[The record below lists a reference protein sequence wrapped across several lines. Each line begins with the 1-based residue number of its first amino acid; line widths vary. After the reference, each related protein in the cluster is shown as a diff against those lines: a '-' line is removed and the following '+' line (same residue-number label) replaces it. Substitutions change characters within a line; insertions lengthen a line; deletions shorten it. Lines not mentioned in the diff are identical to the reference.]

1 MNPIQAARAAGQQIW
16 LDNLSR
22 ALISSGELARFIEM
36 GVAGVTTNPAIFHKA
51 IAEGQDYRPA
61 LAAMDASLGAEARY
75 EGLVIE
81 DVQRACDVIRPVFEA
96 SQGDA
101 GYVSLE
107 VSPALADDEAGT
119 VAAARRLRAAVAR
132 DNLLVKIPATA
143 AGVGAIETLTG
154 EGVSINVTL
163 MFSLAHVE
171 AVAGAYQRG
180 LEKLAAAGGDIARV
194 RSVASVFL
202 SRWDSLIDKQLDEI
216 GTPEALALRGKA
228 GVALARQ
235 AYQRLLASRQE
246 LRAATLGLA
255 RIDIRQ
261 RKPESAIVHYEAL
274 LAKEPGDTLAMAGL
288 GVAYDLLGQHAR
300 AQAVYRKGLE
310 MHPADLGL
318 RNNLGLSLV
327 LSNQPRAGANVLL
340 DLADVPSAPP
350 QSRQNLALAYGL
362 LGNDD
367 AAERVLT
374 ADLPDSQVQDN
385 LRFYRAMRQQL
396 PSAVR

>member
-22 ALISSGELARFIEM
+22 ALINSGELARFIEL

-75 EGLVIE
+75 ERLVVE

-143 AGVGAIETLTG
+143 AGVRAIETLTA
-154 EGVSINVTL
+154 EGVSLNVTL
-163 MFSLAHVE
+163 MFSLAHVD

-180 LEKLAAAGGDIARV
+180 LDTLAAAGGDIARV

-235 AYQRLLASRQE
+235 AYQRYLARFHGEGFAPLAAQGARPQSMLWASTGTKNPAYPDLMYVE
-246 LRAATLGLA
+246 PLIGPETVNTLPDATLAAFIDHGNVTGNTVAQDADAAAAHLA
-255 RIDIRQ
+255 
-261 RKPESAIVHYEAL
+261 AL
-274 LAKEPGDTLAMAGL
+274 AGL
-288 GVAYDLLGQHAR
+288 G
-300 AQAVYRKGLE
+300 
-310 MHPADLGL
+310 
-318 RNNLGLSLV
+318 
-327 LSNQPRAGANVLL
+327 L
-340 DLADVPSAPP
+340 DLDALGERLQQDG
-350 QSRQNLALAYGL
+350 LAQFATAFGKL
-362 LGNDD
+362 L
-367 AAERVLT
+367 ELT
-374 ADLPDSQVQDN
+374 A
-385 LRFYRAMRQQL
+385 
-396 PSAVR
+396 

>member
-143 AGVGAIETLTG
+143 AGVRAIETLTG

-235 AYQRLLASRQE
+235 AYQRYLARFHGAGFAALAAKGGRPQSMLWASTGTKNAAYPDLMYVE
-246 LRAATLGLA
+246 PLIGPETVNTLPDATLAAFIDHGQVSGNTVAQGADAAAAHIAALAALGLDLDVLGERLQQDGLA
-255 RIDIRQ
+255 Q
-261 RKPESAIVHYEAL
+261 FATAFGKL
-274 LAKEPGDTLAMAGL
+274 LE
-288 GVAYDLLGQHAR
+288 
-300 AQAVYRKGLE
+300 
-310 MHPADLGL
+310 
-318 RNNLGLSLV
+318 
-327 LSNQPRAGANVLL
+327 
-340 DLADVPSAPP
+340 
-350 QSRQNLALAYGL
+350 
-362 LGNDD
+362 
-367 AAERVLT
+367 LT
-374 ADLPDSQVQDN
+374 A
-385 LRFYRAMRQQL
+385 
-396 PSAVR
+396 

>member
-143 AGVGAIETLTG
+143 AGVRAIETLTG

-163 MFSLAHVE
+163 MFSLAHVD

-235 AYQRLLASRQE
+235 AYQRYLARFHGAGFAALAAKGGRPQSMLWASTGTKNAAYPDLMYVE
-246 LRAATLGLA
+246 PLIGPETVNTLPDATLAAFIDHGQVSGNTVAQGADAAAAHIAALAALGLDLDVLGERLQQDGLA
-255 RIDIRQ
+255 Q
-261 RKPESAIVHYEAL
+261 FATAFGKL
-274 LAKEPGDTLAMAGL
+274 LE
-288 GVAYDLLGQHAR
+288 
-300 AQAVYRKGLE
+300 
-310 MHPADLGL
+310 
-318 RNNLGLSLV
+318 
-327 LSNQPRAGANVLL
+327 
-340 DLADVPSAPP
+340 
-350 QSRQNLALAYGL
+350 
-362 LGNDD
+362 
-367 AAERVLT
+367 LT
-374 ADLPDSQVQDN
+374 A
-385 LRFYRAMRQQL
+385 
-396 PSAVR
+396 

>member
-22 ALISSGELARFIEM
+22 ALINSGELARFIEL

-51 IAEGQDYRPA
+51 IAEGHDYRPA
-61 LAAMDASLGAEARY
+61 LDALDAALGAEARY
-75 EGLVIE
+75 ERLVVE

-143 AGVGAIETLTG
+143 AGVRAIETLTG
-154 EGVSINVTL
+154 EGVSLNVTL

-180 LEKLAAAGGDIARV
+180 LDKLAAAGGDVARV

-235 AYQRLLASRQE
+235 AYQRYLARFHGAGFAALAAKGARPQSMLWASTGTKNAAYPDLMYVE
-246 LRAATLGLA
+246 PLIGPETVNTLPDATLAAFIDHGRVSGNTVAQDADAAAAHLA
-255 RIDIRQ
+255 
-261 RKPESAIVHYEAL
+261 AL
-274 LAKEPGDTLAMAGL
+274 AGL
-288 GVAYDLLGQHAR
+288 G
-300 AQAVYRKGLE
+300 
-310 MHPADLGL
+310 
-318 RNNLGLSLV
+318 
-327 LSNQPRAGANVLL
+327 L
-340 DLADVPSAPP
+340 DLDVLGERL
-350 QSRQNLALAYGL
+350 QQDGLAQFATAFGKL
-362 LGNDD
+362 L
-367 AAERVLT
+367 ELT
-374 ADLPDSQVQDN
+374 A
-385 LRFYRAMRQQL
+385 
-396 PSAVR
+396 

>member
-22 ALISSGELARFIEM
+22 ALINSGELARFIEL

-51 IAEGQDYRPA
+51 IAEGHDYRPA
-61 LAAMDASLGAEARY
+61 LDALDASLGAEARY
-75 EGLVIE
+75 ERLVVE

-180 LEKLAAAGGDIARV
+180 LEKLAAAGGDITRV

-235 AYQRLLASRQE
+235 AYQRYLARFHGEGFAALAAKGGRPQSMLWASTGTKNAAYPDLMYVE
-246 LRAATLGLA
+246 PLIGPETVNTLPDATLA
-255 RIDIRQ
+255 AFIDHGQVTGNTVAQGADAAAAHIT
-261 RKPESAIVHYEAL
+261 AL
-274 LAKEPGDTLAMAGL
+274 AGL
-288 GVAYDLLGQHAR
+288 G
-300 AQAVYRKGLE
+300 
-310 MHPADLGL
+310 
-318 RNNLGLSLV
+318 
-327 LSNQPRAGANVLL
+327 L
-340 DLADVPSAPP
+340 DLDVLGERL
-350 QSRQNLALAYGL
+350 QQDGLAQFATAFGKL
-362 LGNDD
+362 L
-367 AAERVLT
+367 ELT
-374 ADLPDSQVQDN
+374 A
-385 LRFYRAMRQQL
+385 
-396 PSAVR
+396 

>member
-143 AGVGAIETLTG
+143 AGVAAIETLTG

-235 AYQRLLASRQE
+235 AYQRYLARFHGAGFAALAAKGGRPQSMLWASTGTKNAAYPDLMYVE
-246 LRAATLGLA
+246 PLIGPETVNTLPDATLAAFIDHGQVSGNTVAQGADAAAAHIAALAALGLDLDVLGERLQQDGLA
-255 RIDIRQ
+255 Q
-261 RKPESAIVHYEAL
+261 FATAFGKL
-274 LAKEPGDTLAMAGL
+274 LE
-288 GVAYDLLGQHAR
+288 
-300 AQAVYRKGLE
+300 
-310 MHPADLGL
+310 
-318 RNNLGLSLV
+318 
-327 LSNQPRAGANVLL
+327 
-340 DLADVPSAPP
+340 
-350 QSRQNLALAYGL
+350 
-362 LGNDD
+362 
-367 AAERVLT
+367 LT
-374 ADLPDSQVQDN
+374 A
-385 LRFYRAMRQQL
+385 
-396 PSAVR
+396 

>member
-81 DVQRACDVIRPVFEA
+81 DVQRACDVIRPVFDA
-96 SQGDA
+96 SRGDA

-132 DNLLVKIPATA
+132 DNLLAKIPATA
-143 AGVGAIETLTG
+143 AGVAAIETLTA

-163 MFSLAHVE
+163 MFSLAHVD

-180 LEKLAAAGGDIARV
+180 LDKLAAAGGDVTRV

-235 AYQRLLASRQE
+235 AYQHYLARFHGAGFAALAAKGGRPQSMLWASTGTKNAAYPDLMYVE
-246 LRAATLGLA
+246 PLIGPETVNTLPDATLAAFIDHGQVSGNTVAQDADAAAAHIAALAALGLDLNVLGERLQQDGLA
-255 RIDIRQ
+255 Q
-261 RKPESAIVHYEAL
+261 FATAFGKL
-274 LAKEPGDTLAMAGL
+274 LE
-288 GVAYDLLGQHAR
+288 
-300 AQAVYRKGLE
+300 
-310 MHPADLGL
+310 
-318 RNNLGLSLV
+318 
-327 LSNQPRAGANVLL
+327 
-340 DLADVPSAPP
+340 
-350 QSRQNLALAYGL
+350 
-362 LGNDD
+362 
-367 AAERVLT
+367 LT
-374 ADLPDSQVQDN
+374 A
-385 LRFYRAMRQQL
+385 
-396 PSAVR
+396 

>member
-1 MNPIQAARAAGQQIW
+1 MNPIQAARAAGQQVW

-22 ALISSGELARFIEM
+22 ALISSGELARFIEL

-96 SQGDA
+96 SRGDA

-235 AYQRLLASRQE
+235 AYQRYLARFHGAGFAALAAKGGRPQSMLWASTGTKNAAYPDLMYVE
-246 LRAATLGLA
+246 PLIGPETVNTLPDATLAAFIDHGRVSGNTVAQDADAASAHLA
-255 RIDIRQ
+255 
-261 RKPESAIVHYEAL
+261 AL
-274 LAKEPGDTLAMAGL
+274 AGL
-288 GVAYDLLGQHAR
+288 G
-300 AQAVYRKGLE
+300 
-310 MHPADLGL
+310 
-318 RNNLGLSLV
+318 
-327 LSNQPRAGANVLL
+327 L
-340 DLADVPSAPP
+340 DLDVLGERL
-350 QSRQNLALAYGL
+350 QQDGLAQFATAFGKL
-362 LGNDD
+362 L
-367 AAERVLT
+367 ELT
-374 ADLPDSQVQDN
+374 A
-385 LRFYRAMRQQL
+385 
-396 PSAVR
+396 

>member
-216 GTPEALALRGKA
+216 GTPEALALRGQA

-235 AYQRLLASRQE
+235 AYQRYLARFHGAGFAALAAKGGRPQSMLWASTGTKNAAYPDLMYVE
-246 LRAATLGLA
+246 PLIGPETVNTLPDATLAAFIDHGQVSGNTVAQGADAAAAHIAALAALGLDLDVLGERLQQDGLA
-255 RIDIRQ
+255 Q
-261 RKPESAIVHYEAL
+261 FATAFGKL
-274 LAKEPGDTLAMAGL
+274 LE
-288 GVAYDLLGQHAR
+288 
-300 AQAVYRKGLE
+300 
-310 MHPADLGL
+310 
-318 RNNLGLSLV
+318 
-327 LSNQPRAGANVLL
+327 
-340 DLADVPSAPP
+340 
-350 QSRQNLALAYGL
+350 
-362 LGNDD
+362 
-367 AAERVLT
+367 LT
-374 ADLPDSQVQDN
+374 A
-385 LRFYRAMRQQL
+385 
-396 PSAVR
+396 

>member
-22 ALISSGELARFIEM
+22 ALISSGELARFIKL

-143 AGVGAIETLTG
+143 AGVAAIETLTA

-163 MFSLAHVE
+163 MFSLAHVD

-180 LEKLAAAGGDIARV
+180 LDKLAAAGGDVARV

-216 GTPEALALRGKA
+216 GTPAALALRGKA

-235 AYQRLLASRQE
+235 AYQRYLARFHGEGFAALAAKGARPQSMLWASTGTKNAAYPDLMYVE
-246 LRAATLGLA
+246 PLIGPETVNTLPDATLAAFIDHGQVSGNTVAQGADAAAAHIAALAALGLDLDVLGERLQQDGLA
-255 RIDIRQ
+255 Q
-261 RKPESAIVHYEAL
+261 FATAFGKL
-274 LAKEPGDTLAMAGL
+274 LE
-288 GVAYDLLGQHAR
+288 
-300 AQAVYRKGLE
+300 
-310 MHPADLGL
+310 
-318 RNNLGLSLV
+318 
-327 LSNQPRAGANVLL
+327 
-340 DLADVPSAPP
+340 
-350 QSRQNLALAYGL
+350 
-362 LGNDD
+362 
-367 AAERVLT
+367 LT
-374 ADLPDSQVQDN
+374 A
-385 LRFYRAMRQQL
+385 
-396 PSAVR
+396 

>member
-1 MNPIQAARAAGQQIW
+1 MNPIQAARAAGQQVW

-22 ALISSGELARFIEM
+22 ALISSGELARFIEL

-235 AYQRLLASRQE
+235 AYQRYLARFHGAGFAALAARGGRPQSMLWASTGTKNAAYSDLMYVE
-246 LRAATLGLA
+246 PLVGPETVNTLPDATLAAFADHGKVSGNQVAQDAEAAAAHIAALAALGLDMNALGERLQSEGLA
-255 RIDIRQ
+255 Q
-261 RKPESAIVHYEAL
+261 FATAFGKL
-274 LAKEPGDTLAMAGL
+274 LE
-288 GVAYDLLGQHAR
+288 
-300 AQAVYRKGLE
+300 
-310 MHPADLGL
+310 
-318 RNNLGLSLV
+318 
-327 LSNQPRAGANVLL
+327 
-340 DLADVPSAPP
+340 
-350 QSRQNLALAYGL
+350 
-362 LGNDD
+362 
-367 AAERVLT
+367 LT
-374 ADLPDSQVQDN
+374 A
-385 LRFYRAMRQQL
+385 
-396 PSAVR
+396 

>member
-61 LAAMDASLGAEARY
+61 LAAMEASLGAEARY

-143 AGVGAIETLTG
+143 AGVRAIETLTA
-154 EGVSINVTL
+154 EGVSLNVTL
-163 MFSLAHVE
+163 MFSLAHVD

-180 LEKLAAAGGDIARV
+180 LEKLAAAGGDITRV

-235 AYQRLLASRQE
+235 AYQRYLARFHGEGFAPLAAQGARPQSMLWASTGTKNAAYPDLMYVE
-246 LRAATLGLA
+246 PLIGPETVNTLPDATLAAFIDHGQVSGNTVAQGADAAAAHIVALAALGLDLDVLGERLQQDGLA
-255 RIDIRQ
+255 Q
-261 RKPESAIVHYEAL
+261 FATAFGKL
-274 LAKEPGDTLAMAGL
+274 LE
-288 GVAYDLLGQHAR
+288 
-300 AQAVYRKGLE
+300 
-310 MHPADLGL
+310 
-318 RNNLGLSLV
+318 
-327 LSNQPRAGANVLL
+327 
-340 DLADVPSAPP
+340 
-350 QSRQNLALAYGL
+350 
-362 LGNDD
+362 
-367 AAERVLT
+367 LT
-374 ADLPDSQVQDN
+374 A
-385 LRFYRAMRQQL
+385 
-396 PSAVR
+396 

>member
-1 MNPIQAARAAGQQIW
+1 MNPIQAARAAGQQVW

-22 ALISSGELARFIEM
+22 SLIQSGELARHIES

-61 LAAMDASLGAEARY
+61 LDAMSGENLSAEQRY
-75 EGLVIE
+75 ERLVIE
-81 DVQRACDVIRPVFEA
+81 DVQRACDVIRPVFDE
-96 SQGDA
+96 SRGDA

-143 AGVGAIETLTG
+143 AGVRAIETLTG

-163 MFSLAHVE
+163 MFSLAHVD

-180 LEKLAAAGGDIARV
+180 LDKLAVAGGDLSRV

-202 SRWDSLIDKQLDEI
+202 SRWDSLIDKQLDDI

-235 AYQRLLASRQE
+235 AYQRYLARFHGAGFAALAAKGARPQSMLWASTGTKNPAYSDLMYVE
-246 LRAATLGLA
+246 PLIGPETVNTLPDATLAAFADHGKVTPGSVSADVEAAAAHIAALA
-255 RIDIRQ
+255 
-261 RKPESAIVHYEAL
+261 A
-274 LAKEPGDTLAMAGL
+274 
-288 GVAYDLLGQHAR
+288 
-300 AQAVYRKGLE
+300 
-310 MHPADLGL
+310 LGL
-318 RNNLGLSLV
+318 DMNQLGERLQADGLSQFAV
-327 LSNQPRAGANVLL
+327 AFGKLL
-340 DLADVPSAPP
+340 
-350 QSRQNLALAYGL
+350 
-362 LGNDD
+362 
-367 AAERVLT
+367 ELT
-374 ADLPDSQVQDN
+374 A
-385 LRFYRAMRQQL
+385 
-396 PSAVR
+396 

>member
-22 ALISSGELARFIEM
+22 ALINSGELARFIGL

-51 IAEGQDYRPA
+51 IAEGHDYRPA
-61 LAAMDASLGAEARY
+61 LDALDASLGAEARY
-75 EGLVIE
+75 ERLVVE

-143 AGVGAIETLTG
+143 AGVRAIETLTA
-154 EGVSINVTL
+154 EGVSLNVTL
-163 MFSLAHVE
+163 MFSLAHVD

-180 LEKLAAAGGDIARV
+180 LDTLAAAGGDVARV

-235 AYQRLLASRQE
+235 AYQRYLARFHGEGFAPLAAQGARPQSMLWASTGTKNPAYPDLMYVE
-246 LRAATLGLA
+246 PLIGPETVNTLPDATLAAFIDHGNVTGNTVAQDADAAAHLA
-255 RIDIRQ
+255 
-261 RKPESAIVHYEAL
+261 AL
-274 LAKEPGDTLAMAGL
+274 AGL
-288 GVAYDLLGQHAR
+288 G
-300 AQAVYRKGLE
+300 
-310 MHPADLGL
+310 
-318 RNNLGLSLV
+318 
-327 LSNQPRAGANVLL
+327 L
-340 DLADVPSAPP
+340 DLDALGERLQQDG
-350 QSRQNLALAYGL
+350 LAQFATAFGKL
-362 LGNDD
+362 L
-367 AAERVLT
+367 ELT
-374 ADLPDSQVQDN
+374 A
-385 LRFYRAMRQQL
+385 
-396 PSAVR
+396 